1 MMNIN
6 SFLGSWVSSFYI
18 YPFLLAAIISIKS
31 YFNAEADKG
40 KIIKENKDKS
50 GIYMFQNTING
61 KLYIGSSDNLNRR
74 FTAAPAYFN
83 INHLRFFF
91 SLVKKNQPATIPE
104 CIFVGPCLNMDIKTF
119 RATAN

>member
-61 KLYIGSSDNLNRR
+61 KRYIGSSDNLNRI
-74 FTAAPAYFN
+74 FSAAAAYFN
-83 INHLRFFF
+83 INHLLRNQSMAICSALIKHGYPNF
-91 SLVKKNQPATIPE
+91 SLIIVEYCEVAELLI
-104 CIFVGPCLNMDIKTF
+104 
-119 RATAN
+119 R